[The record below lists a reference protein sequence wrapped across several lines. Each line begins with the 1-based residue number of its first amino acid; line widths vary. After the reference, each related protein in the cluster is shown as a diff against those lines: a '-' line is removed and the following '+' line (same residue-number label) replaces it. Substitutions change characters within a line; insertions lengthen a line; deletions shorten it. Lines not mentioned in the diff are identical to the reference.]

1 MKDKTGIRIGNQTA
15 FSAETLMQ
23 PFEYAVSSGFDAF
36 EWFPDKKESGEGWM
50 ATDLFREMRISIREI
65 ACKNDIR
72 LSVHAP
78 WQANPLDPKA
88 YSFLL
93 SAVDLAE
100 DIDASLLNIHLYT
113 EGGVAAYVEAIV
125 PLLERLAEVAVGLSI
140 ENTPNT
146 GPKDINELFK
156 ELTRRDLVNHIQ
168 VGMCIDLGH
177 ANLCEATRND
187 YLKFMDLLEPQIP
200 IIHAHVHENYGDAD
214 SHLPLFTG
222 PSAEDDTGV
231 VGFVT
236 RMKNRGFSGSF
247 ILEQWPQP
255 TSLLNE
261 ARTRLRA
268 MIASSAGDELARPKS
283 ESLLEKT
290 VDQSLPS
297 IDRNDV
303 AEYGKR
309 RG

>member
-1 MKDKTGIRIGNQTA
+1 MKDKTDIRIGNQTA

-23 PFEYAVSSGFDAF
+23 PFEYAVSNGFDAF
-36 EWFPDKKESGEGWM
+36 EWFPDKKESGQGWM
-50 ATDLFREMRISIREI
+50 ATDLSMDARISIREI

-78 WQANPLDPKA
+78 WQANPLDPEA

-93 SAVDLAE
+93 NAVDLAE
-100 DIDASLLNIHLYT
+100 EIHASLFNIHLYT
-113 EGGVAAYVEAIV
+113 EGGIAAYVEAIL
-125 PLLERLAEVAVGLSI
+125 PLLERLAVVGASLSI
-140 ENTPNT
+140 ENTPVI
-146 GPKDINELFK
+146 GPADMNELFR
-156 ELTRRDLVNHIQ
+156 ELSRRQPLSGIQ
-168 VGMCIDLGH
+168 VGMCLDVGH

-187 YLKFMDLLEPQIP
+187 YLKFIDLLDPQVP
-200 IIHAHVHENYGDAD
+200 IIHVHVHENYGDSD

-222 PSAEDDTGV
+222 PSAKDDTGI

-236 RMKNRGFSGSF
+236 RMKKRGFSGSF

-255 TSLLNE
+255 PSLLNE

-268 MIASSAGDELARPKS
+268 MIASSARDEQARPKS
-283 ESLLEKT
+283 ESLPEKT
-290 VDQSLPS
+290 VDQSLYS
-297 IDRNDV
+297 IDGNDF
-303 AEYGKR
+303 AEHGKR